1 MVLKSFPIITT
12 SFTLH
17 ATKIPQIIIT
27 KTPAEQVNESVCVIT
42 LSFHVA
48 IVTSVNAC
56 SLTSTFSFSFPLPEA
71 LSSRLPYT
79 HTHRHRQT
87 ERQTDDDIIL
97 IIIILTTLSNRIS
110 FASTK
115 LSNCSSITS
124 VLVRSLLSTSLQDT
138 GTSSYCNTLP
148 ILCN

>member
-27 KTPAEQVNESVCVIT
+27 TGPPEQVNERVPT

-56 SLTSTFSFSFPLPEA
+56 LLTSNFSLSFSLPEA
-71 LSSRLPYT
+71 LSSRLPYAHTDT
-79 HTHRHRQT
+79 HTQT
-87 ERQTDDDIIL
+87 ESQTDDDIIL